1 MLSSHFATMTDEQF
15 NVLPNSTNAVES
27 HNRLSKLSQPE
38 ILNAAMLTTYK
49 VDMVAALE
57 HMARMEGLP
66 TSYGDSSDATRIKK
80 NKTIQRSRSKRK
92 LQNNNDDDDGP
103 PDKNKHFQSSK

>member
-38 ILNAAMLTTYK
+38 ILNAAMLTTYVTGFVK
-49 VDMVAALE
+49 
-57 HMARMEGLP
+57 RGLP
-66 TSYGDSSDATRIKK
+66 HTSD
-80 NKTIQRSRSKRK
+80 
-92 LQNNNDDDDGP
+92 LQVSIIHNLRCVKAMDLEIVQFRP
-103 PDKNKHFQSSK
+103 LA